1 MQDSSNFKISFPIDE
16 SSTLRHPIPQA
27 FLIDLV
33 GACERQLRKE
43 KDTARVLIG
52 WAVGQGELLE
62 IFFGGSR
69 PLVQH
74 NKSVW
79 HLTFHFMIERQYQRL
94 MHSGMAFE
102 QRLDLYREDVLTAA
116 HEHVVVA
123 PQQIIET
130 FFITPTDV
138 AGVVPAITDALRRF
152 CRQVVIAEQHAGVLH
167 CE

>member
-1 MQDSSNFKISFPIDE
+1 
-16 SSTLRHPIPQA
+16 
-27 FLIDLV
+27 
-33 GACERQLRKE
+33 
-43 KDTARVLIG
+43 
-52 WAVGQGELLE
+52 
-62 IFFGGSR
+62 
-69 PLVQH
+69 
-74 NKSVW
+74 
-79 HLTFHFMIERQYQRL
+79 HFMIERQYQRL

-167 CE
+167 CEFTLIRMEPTDKLRFRPWIRHAN